1 MFQGPLSTFVVTVT
15 VIRREK
21 MSEYALV
28 QHFNITVQTIYN
40 NKKTTSIGRYI
51 KEIIDIVLNPITI
64 DVQLINVN

>member
-21 MSEYALV
+21 MSEYAVV

-40 NKKTTSIGRYI
+40 NKKQHQMDAIL
-51 KEIIDIVLNPITI
+51 KK
-64 DVQLINVN
+64 